1 MNLRQVWTEIFQKPA
16 GRLLLFLLIGG
27 IFLAFILLR
36 RGPQPKP
43 DNTQVAHQAT
53 QAKSYSFDE
62 DIPAP
67 PRAQS
72 TPAERTYDKAAR
84 ATPTPKPPPP
94 IPQTIFVTKEQSVS
108 ELFLPYGRLLRC
120 ELVNTVDSTNIDT
133 PIIGLVI
140 EDAWNDGRLI
150 IPAGTEVHGVA
161 QKSAVRER
169 IGSDRQWFLVFQDG
183 RELPVSGTVLDYAPD
198 PKKPNAWN
206 ESDGSAGLRGFFV
219 KSDKYAEA
227 KAILACDDFRGSGCI
242 SSNDHPSFAAWRGN
256 ANQQRRDRKRLFRR
270 APGRRTDLLQASL
283 GAARQEP
290 VLRSRSGRCDLLP
303 LHHANGGFRQ
313 SHGGTFRI
321 ARTLQQPQTAMKFLH
336 SILLLSLV
344 AGCATKKEVRSV
356 QRVKV
361 PSTSLAANNLPEVRT
376 PETVKAYP
384 LGRYTDPN
392 FPEEMHERHT
402 LYRREQSAEWNY
414 RPSKPY
420 ALPLGPVIAQ
430 SNPSPSYYART
441 DSEQINAQQKAYA
454 EALLEQNQVLKKRID
469 ALQQKDS
476 TIQNLQGEI
485 ERLKKE
491 LESRPSQQ
499 SAPPNGETPDPSSA
513 KPDDFSKV
521 NTLDFTDP
529 SEIMLFP
536 RSEADYQAFLI
547 SQMRL
552 NDELSAELCALERRR
567 FEVLF
572 GPSSPSR
579 SYLALT
585 THKNP

>member
-1 MNLRQVWTEIFQKPA
+1 MNLRQVWTEIFQKSA
-16 GRLLLFLLIGG
+16 VRLLLFLIIGG

-53 QAKSYSFDE
+53 RAQSYSFDE
-62 DIPAP
+62 NIPPP
-67 PRAQS
+67 PRGQS

-94 IPQTIFVTKEQSVS
+94 IPQTIFVTKEQK
-108 ELFLPYGRLLRC
+108 
-120 ELVNTVDSTNIDT
+120 
-133 PIIGLVI
+133 
-140 EDAWNDGRLI
+140 
-150 IPAGTEVHGVA
+150 H
-161 QKSAVRER
+161 
-169 IGSDRQWFLVFQDG
+169 
-183 RELPVSGTVLDYAPD
+183 
-198 PKKPNAWN
+198 
-206 ESDGSAGLRGFFV
+206 
-219 KSDKYAEA
+219 
-227 KAILACDDFRGSGCI
+227 
-242 SSNDHPSFAAWRGN
+242 
-256 ANQQRRDRKRLFRR
+256 
-270 APGRRTDLLQASL
+270 
-283 GAARQEP
+283 
-290 VLRSRSGRCDLLP
+290 VLRARSGRRDLLP
-303 LHHANGGFRQ
+303 LHHADGGFRQ

-321 ARTLQQPQTAMKFLH
+321 ARTLKQPQTAMKFLH

-361 PSTSLAANNLPEVRT
+361 PSTSLAANNLPKVRT

-430 SNPSPSYYART
+430 SNPSPSNYART

-499 SAPPNGETPDPSSA
+499 SAPPNGETPNPSSA

>member
-227 KAILACDDFRGSGCI
+227 KAILASMISAGAGAFPQTTTLLSPLGGATQINSGGI
-242 SSNDHPSFAAWRGN
+242 ESAFSAGLQAGGQIYS
-256 ANQQRRDRKRLFRR
+256 KRLLEQL
-270 APGRRTDLLQASL
+270 DK
-283 GAARQEP
+283 EP

-303 LHHANGGFRQ
+303 LHHTNGGFRQ

-361 PSTSLAANNLPEVRT
+361 PGTSLAANNLPKVRT

-430 SNPSPSYYART
+430 SNPSPSNYART

>member
-1 MNLRQVWTEIFQKPA
+1 
-16 GRLLLFLLIGG
+16 
-27 IFLAFILLR
+27 
-36 RGPQPKP
+36 
-43 DNTQVAHQAT
+43 
-53 QAKSYSFDE
+53 
-62 DIPAP
+62 
-67 PRAQS
+67 
-72 TPAERTYDKAAR
+72 
-84 ATPTPKPPPP
+84 
-94 IPQTIFVTKEQSVS
+94 
-108 ELFLPYGRLLRC
+108 
-120 ELVNTVDSTNIDT
+120 
-133 PIIGLVI
+133 
-140 EDAWNDGRLI
+140 
-150 IPAGTEVHGVA
+150 
-161 QKSAVRER
+161 
-169 IGSDRQWFLVFQDG
+169 
-183 RELPVSGTVLDYAPD
+183 
-198 PKKPNAWN
+198 
-206 ESDGSAGLRGFFV
+206 
-219 KSDKYAEA
+219 
-227 KAILACDDFRGSGCI
+227 
-242 SSNDHPSFAAWRGN
+242 
-256 ANQQRRDRKRLFRR
+256 
-270 APGRRTDLLQASL
+270 
-283 GAARQEP
+283 
-290 VLRSRSGRCDLLP
+290 
-303 LHHANGGFRQ
+303 
-313 SHGGTFRI
+313 
-321 ARTLQQPQTAMKFLH
+321 MKFLH
-336 SILLLSLV
+336 SIFLLSLV
-344 AGCATKKEVRSV
+344 AGCATKEGRSV
-356 QRVKV
+356 QRAKSQL
-361 PSTSLAANNLPEVRT
+361 PLAANNLPEVRT

-430 SNPSPSYYART
+430 SNPSPSSYART

-469 ALQQKDS
+469 ALQEKDS

-491 LESRPSQQ
+491 LESRPLPQ

-567 FEVLF
+567 LRSFF

>member
-1 MNLRQVWTEIFQKPA
+1 MESPKNLP
-16 GRLLLFLLIGG
+16 
-27 IFLAFILLR
+27 
-36 RGPQPKP
+36 
-43 DNTQVAHQAT
+43 
-53 QAKSYSFDE
+53 
-62 DIPAP
+62 
-67 PRAQS
+67 
-72 TPAERTYDKAAR
+72 
-84 ATPTPKPPPP
+84 
-94 IPQTIFVTKEQSVS
+94 
-108 ELFLPYGRLLRC
+108 
-120 ELVNTVDSTNIDT
+120 
-133 PIIGLVI
+133 
-140 EDAWNDGRLI
+140 
-150 IPAGTEVHGVA
+150 
-161 QKSAVRER
+161 VRER

-227 KAILACDDFRGSGCI
+227 KAILACDDFSRSGCI
-242 SSNDHPSFAAWRGN
+242 SSSDHPSLAAWRRN

-270 APGRRTDLLQASL
+270 APGRRANLLQASL
-283 GAARQEP
+283 GSARQEP
-290 VLRSRSGRCDLLP
+290 VLRARSGRRDLLP
-303 LHHANGGFRQ
+303 LHHADGGFRQ

-361 PSTSLAANNLPEVRT
+361 PTTSLAANNLPKVRT

-430 SNPSPSYYART
+430 SNPSPSNYART

>member
-1 MNLRQVWTEIFQKPA
+1 MISA
-16 GRLLLFLLIGG
+16 GAGAFPQTTTLLSPLGGATQINSGG
-27 IFLAFILLR
+27 IESAF
-36 RGPQPKP
+36 
-43 DNTQVAHQAT
+43 
-53 QAKSYSFDE
+53 
-62 DIPAP
+62 
-67 PRAQS
+67 
-72 TPAERTYDKAAR
+72 
-84 ATPTPKPPPP
+84 
-94 IPQTIFVTKEQSVS
+94 
-108 ELFLPYGRLLRC
+108 
-120 ELVNTVDSTNIDT
+120 
-133 PIIGLVI
+133 
-140 EDAWNDGRLI
+140 
-150 IPAGTEVHGVA
+150 
-161 QKSAVRER
+161 
-169 IGSDRQWFLVFQDG
+169 
-183 RELPVSGTVLDYAPD
+183 
-198 PKKPNAWN
+198 
-206 ESDGSAGLRGFFV
+206 SAGLQAGGQIY
-219 KSDKYAEA
+219 S
-227 KAILACDDFRGSGCI
+227 
-242 SSNDHPSFAAWRGN
+242 
-256 ANQQRRDRKRLFRR
+256 KRLLEQL
-270 APGRRTDLLQASL
+270 DK
-283 GAARQEP
+283 EP
-290 VLRSRSGRCDLLP
+290 VLRSRSGRCDVLP
-303 LHHANGGFRQ
+303 LHHTNGGFRQ

-361 PSTSLAANNLPEVRT
+361 PSTSLAANNLPKVRT

-430 SNPSPSYYART
+430 SNPSPSNYART

>member
-1 MNLRQVWTEIFQKPA
+1 
-16 GRLLLFLLIGG
+16 
-27 IFLAFILLR
+27 
-36 RGPQPKP
+36 
-43 DNTQVAHQAT
+43 
-53 QAKSYSFDE
+53 
-62 DIPAP
+62 
-67 PRAQS
+67 
-72 TPAERTYDKAAR
+72 
-84 ATPTPKPPPP
+84 
-94 IPQTIFVTKEQSVS
+94 
-108 ELFLPYGRLLRC
+108 
-120 ELVNTVDSTNIDT
+120 
-133 PIIGLVI
+133 
-140 EDAWNDGRLI
+140 
-150 IPAGTEVHGVA
+150 
-161 QKSAVRER
+161 
-169 IGSDRQWFLVFQDG
+169 
-183 RELPVSGTVLDYAPD
+183 
-198 PKKPNAWN
+198 
-206 ESDGSAGLRGFFV
+206 
-219 KSDKYAEA
+219 
-227 KAILACDDFRGSGCI
+227 
-242 SSNDHPSFAAWRGN
+242 
-256 ANQQRRDRKRLFRR
+256 
-270 APGRRTDLLQASL
+270 
-283 GAARQEP
+283 
-290 VLRSRSGRCDLLP
+290 
-303 LHHANGGFRQ
+303 
-313 SHGGTFRI
+313 
-321 ARTLQQPQTAMKFLH
+321 MKFLH

-361 PSTSLAANNLPEVRT
+361 PSTSLAANNLPKVRT

-430 SNPSPSYYART
+430 SNPSPSNYART

-572 GPSSPSR
+572 GRSSPSR

>member
-1 MNLRQVWTEIFQKPA
+1 V
-16 GRLLLFLLIGG
+16 
-27 IFLAFILLR
+27 
-36 RGPQPKP
+36 
-43 DNTQVAHQAT
+43 
-53 QAKSYSFDE
+53 
-62 DIPAP
+62 
-67 PRAQS
+67 
-72 TPAERTYDKAAR
+72 
-84 ATPTPKPPPP
+84 
-94 IPQTIFVTKEQSVS
+94 
-108 ELFLPYGRLLRC
+108 
-120 ELVNTVDSTNIDT
+120 
-133 PIIGLVI
+133 
-140 EDAWNDGRLI
+140 
-150 IPAGTEVHGVA
+150 
-161 QKSAVRER
+161 
-169 IGSDRQWFLVFQDG
+169 
-183 RELPVSGTVLDYAPD
+183 
-198 PKKPNAWN
+198 
-206 ESDGSAGLRGFFV
+206 
-219 KSDKYAEA
+219 
-227 KAILACDDFRGSGCI
+227 
-242 SSNDHPSFAAWRGN
+242 
-256 ANQQRRDRKRLFRR
+256 RR
-270 APGRRTDLLQASL
+270 A
-283 GAARQEP
+283 
-290 VLRSRSGRCDLLP
+290 
-303 LHHANGGFRQ
+303 
-313 SHGGTFRI
+313 
-321 ARTLQQPQTAMKFLH
+321 
-336 SILLLSLV
+336 
-344 AGCATKKEVRSV
+344 
-356 QRVKV
+356 KV
-361 PSTSLAANNLPEVRT
+361 PSTSLAANNLQKVRT

-402 LYRREQSAEWNY
+402 LYRREQSAGWNY

-430 SNPSPSYYART
+430 SNASPSSYART

-485 ERLKKE
+485 EQLKKE